1 MLKGA
6 VAGRY
11 AEALYE
17 IAIEN
22 KLVDQLEEE
31 LQAVVRV
38 FEETTQLKK
47 ILFHPRITAAQKK
60 EVLAGLFGGRIS
72 EVAINFLN
80 MLVDRQREIYLAD
93 ITNYFT
99 DMANKGRNI
108 SDVKITSAVEL
119 NGEEKKKL
127 AAAMAKC
134 TGKQVRLSYDVDPK
148 LLGGMVVRVGDKVID
163 GSVIARLQ
171 TLREHLRQIS

>member
-11 AEALYE
+11 AEALYD
-17 IAIEN
+17 IALEN

-38 FEETTQLKK
+38 LDETVQMKK

-60 EVLAGLFGGRIS
+60 EVLAGLFAGRIS
-72 EVAINFLN
+72 GVALNFLN

-93 ITNYFT
+93 ITGYFT
-99 DMANKGRNI
+99 GLANKGRNI
-108 SDVKITSAVEL
+108 SDVKVTSAVEL
-119 NGEEKKKL
+119 TDGEKKNL

-148 LLGGMVVRVGDKVID
+148 LLGGVVVRFGDKVID
-163 GSVIARLQ
+163 GSVIARLN